1 MLYACEAWTLNTD
14 LQKRIQ
20 AVKMRCI
27 RRLLG
32 ISYRDHVTN
41 NKVRRRVTKQRRIQA
56 VEMRCLRRLLDIS
69 YNKVPR
75 RVTKQV
81 RHYEDLL
88 TTIKN
93 RKLRWYE
100 HVTRSEGLRTTIL
113 KGTVQGKRR
122 RGRQNKRWADSILE
136 WTGKSF
142 AITQAIVH
150 NRTRLSQLAHRT
162 SIMQRPYDP
171 GGLRDQ

>member
-1 MLYACEAWTLNTD
+1 
-14 LQKRIQ
+14 
-20 AVKMRCI
+20 MRFLS
-27 RRLLG
+27 RLLG
-32 ISYRDHVTN
+32 ITYKDHDTKNEARISVTQ
-41 NKVRRRVTKQRRIQA
+41 QRRIQA
-56 VEMRCLRRLLDIS
+56 VEMRCLRRILDIS

-122 RGRQNKRWADSILE
+122 RGRQKKSWADSILE

-142 AITQAIVH
+142 AVTQAIVH
-150 NRTRLSQLAHRT
+150 NRTRWSQLAHRS
-162 SIMQRPYDP
+162 SIMQRP
-171 GGLRDQ
+171 LRPWRVTGPVTIK